1 MTMPPQ
7 TSHLSP
13 EVVRATLA
21 ELQKARTD
29 LHRSHQV
36 ARCDMGLAV
45 NGLRIG
51 RPLQAPGLVVS
62 GDCVCRDLVLDVLC
76 LVAVF
81 LTEHGTQCHNV
92 VGAVRFHV
100 RKRVID
106 VMRGYRASKGA
117 QVKPKQVR
125 QNRFGRALPD
135 EEHRAVLGHLADE
148 AGYTAPLPGQSYLL
162 RRLAER
168 CVAEFGNSVPY
179 YLERM
184 PAIIHTVRTVCSAG
198 NQVNVGSRT
207 DPEYVSWY
215 DAYIERPLGRRPEA
229 LVHPLSDEVT
239 DVEPVNTDAAIV
251 GQIVD
256 AVTTA
261 PSSDQLTSLRAAV
274 HALADQGLIARREAE
289 ALLSDRA
296 RLDDVLASAR
306 EVAHA

>member
-1 MTMPPQ
+1 MMNPSQ
-7 TSHLSP
+7 TSHLSL
-13 EVVRATLA
+13 EVVRVTLT
-21 ELQKARTD
+21 ELYKPRAD

-45 NGLRIG
+45 NELRIG
-51 RPLQAPGLVVS
+51 QAVRAPGLVVS
-62 GDCVCRDLVLDVLC
+62 GECVCRDLVLDVLC

-81 LTEHGTQCHNV
+81 LTEHGEQCHNV
-92 VGAVRFHV
+92 VGAVRFYV

-106 VMRGYRASKGA
+106 VLRGYRASKGA

-125 QNRFGRALPD
+125 HNRFGRALPD

-148 AGYTAPLPGQSYLL
+148 AGYTAPLPGQDYLL

-184 PAIIHTVRTVCSAG
+184 PAIIRTVKSVCSAG
-198 NQVNVGSRT
+198 NQVNVGTRT
-207 DPEYVSWY
+207 ATEYVSWY

-229 LVHPLSDEVT
+229 LAHPLPDDVT
-239 DVEPVNTDAAIV
+239 FKESTDPDNDATIV
-251 GQIVD
+251 G

-261 PSSDQLTSLRAAV
+261 PAADQLPSLRAAV

-289 ALLSDRA
+289 SLLTDRA
-296 RLDDVLASAR
+296 RLGDVLANAR
-306 EVAHA
+306 EVAHV

>member
-1 MTMPPQ
+1 M
-7 TSHLSP
+7 
-13 EVVRATLA
+13 RATLA

-51 RPLQAPGLVVS
+51 RPVRAPGLVVS

-81 LTEHGTQCHNV
+81 LTEHGMQCHNV

-106 VMRGYRASKGA
+106 VLRGYRASKGA

-148 AGYTAPLPGQSYLL
+148 AGYTAPLPGQTYLL

-184 PAIIHTVRTVCSAG
+184 PAILRTVKSVCSAG
-198 NQVNVGSRT
+198 NQVNVGTRSS
-207 DPEYVSWY
+207 PEYVSWY
-215 DAYIERPLGRRPEA
+215 DAYIERPLGRRPES

-239 DVEPVNTDAAIV
+239 DVEPVNTDTDAAIV

-289 ALLSDRA
+289 ALLADRA